1 MKPVMNLS
9 KLSLSGNVR
18 LLSAM
23 PIKVLLFAFLIFP
36 CTVVLAQSP
45 VDLSRFDKKGLA
57 KALVKDDLL
66 EISWPAGDGQSA
78 KLLLQTT
85 GEAALIES
93 IQIGRSGQ
101 WKEIAS
107 RIKPVFLLTEGK
119 RDLEKRGGWDIFFD
133 VTAYKPHTSHLLSL
147 DRGNTSV
154 SSEGSRTIVKLSG
167 MKGGSFQGD
176 LEITLFNG
184 SPLMNIAAV
193 MTTQKDSTAIIYDA
207 GLSGSAT
214 TFKEIFWANTDDYL
228 ESSPV
233 QANNQSKNLAVKYRA
248 IAGETAGGSL
258 AIFPPPHQY
267 FYPLDNAYNLQYTWY
282 GTDYRNLIPEFA
294 LGIRQD
300 LMGDNRHVPWFNAP
314 PDTRQRLNFFVL
326 LSDEKDGKVLG
337 EVKRFTN
344 SDSYKPLKGYYTMA
358 SHFHTEHIDDVL
370 THKPLPEIPGHV
382 KALRN
387 IGVNIMH
394 LGEFHLAGNPGDQ
407 GPRRL
412 PEFHKMFEESKRL
425 SGGDFLMLPGEEPN
439 SHFGGHWMN
448 IFPKPVYWIMSREKN
463 QPFVEEHPEYGKVY
477 RVGNKEEMLKLLELE
492 NGLAWTAHARIKGST
507 GYPDRYKDE
516 EFFKSDRFLGAAW
529 KPMPADLSQERLGKR
544 VLDVMDD
551 MANWGQKKYVIGEAD
566 LFKIEPNYELY
577 ANMNINYLQLDKL
590 PKFEE
595 GWQPVLDAM
604 EQGKFFVSTGEVLIP
619 VFSVDGKG
627 SGETVTLASGKRAE
641 IVLGLDWTFPLSYA
655 EIISGDGEQVYRE
668 RIDLSS
674 TEAFGHQEF
683 VFKADL
689 KDRKWVRVEVWDAA
703 VNGAFTQFVWID

>member
-1 MKPVMNLS
+1 MNLP
-9 KLSLSGNVR
+9 SLNRFGGLR
-18 LLSAM
+18 LLAA
-23 PIKVLLFAFLIFP
+23 PIILLLLTFLASTSTI
-36 CTVVLAQSP
+36 VLAQSS
-45 VDLSRFDKKGLA
+45 VDFSRFNKKGSA
-57 KALVKDDLL
+57 KASVNNDLL
-66 EISWPAGDGQSA
+66 EITWPAGEGGLA
-78 KLLLQTT
+78 RLLLNTAGKGT
-85 GEAALIES
+85 VIKS
-93 IQIGRSGQ
+93 IQLESSGK

-107 RIKPVFLLTEGK
+107 GLEPVFILTEGK
-119 RDLEKRGGWDIFFD
+119 RDLEKRGGWNIFFD
-133 VTAYKPHTSHLLSL
+133 VTAYKPHTSHLLRKG
-147 DRGNTSV
+147 RGSTRV
-154 SSEGSRTIVKLSG
+154 SSEGSRTVVTMNG
-167 MKGGSFQGD
+167 MKGGTFQGD

-184 SPLMNIAAV
+184 SPLLNIAAV

-207 GLSGSAT
+207 GLSGSHD
-214 TFKEIFWANTDDYL
+214 TFKEVFWSNTDDYL
-228 ESSPV
+228 ESSLI
-233 QANNQSKNLAVKYRA
+233 QQNDESKNMAVKYRA

-258 AIFPPPHQY
+258 AVFPPPHQY

-282 GTDYRNLIPEFA
+282 GSDYRNMIPEFA

-314 PDTRQRLNFFVL
+314 PNTRQRLNFFVL
-326 LSDEKDGKVLG
+326 LSDEKDGKVLDG
-337 EVKRFTN
+337 VKRFTN

-394 LGEFHLAGNPGDQ
+394 LGEFHLAGNPGDD

-448 IFPKPVYWIMSREKN
+448 IFPKPVYWIMSRKAD
-463 QPFVEEHPEYGKVY
+463 QPFLEEHPVYGKVY

-492 NGLAWTAHARIKGST
+492 KGLAWTAHARIKGST

-516 EFFKSDRFLGAAW
+516 DFFASDRFLGAAW
-529 KPMPADLSQERLGKR
+529 KPMPADLSHERLGKR

-551 MANWGQKKYVIGEAD
+551 MANWGHKKYVIGEAD

-590 PKFEE
+590 PRFEE

-604 EQGKFFVSTGEVLIP
+604 EQGKFFVTTGEVLIP
-619 VFSVDGKG
+619 RFTVNGKG
-627 SGETVTLASGKRAE
+627 SGETVNLSGGKKADVVLALE
-641 IVLGLDWTFPLSYA
+641 WTFPLSYA
-655 EIISGDGEQVYRE
+655 EIVSGDGEQVYRE
-668 RIDLSS
+668 RVDLSS
-674 TEAFGHQEF
+674 TEAFGSKEF
-683 VFKADL
+683 HWNFDL
-689 KDRKWVRVEVWDAA
+689 SGRKWVRVEVWDAA